1 MRWGEVCSLVD
12 RVDSVHIKI
21 KIDVDPQDK
30 EFIENLSSEMA
41 RADEIKVKKEVKIT
55 EEKPKKKK
63 EKKPEDSFGVPTFEQ
78 IETRHLKRFI
88 KKLKE
93 EIKGAESKDPQT
105 ILKKLQLEKVT
116 LQQKKFMKGPVG
128 KINNLSSQ
136 ASSNLMK
143 IATNP
148 GAFIVAGVTKILSKY
163 GKGAAKGGIY
173 AVLAILVYETVLFVI
188 NQFMQPGRLLDRRFK
203 RIARIETMNFYE
215 RQLQE
220 ELRHGYQ
227 EIRITTMQGLRG
239 GQSQVNGNLFEFS
252 SGTTSILQ
260 SSPYRNSQ
268 EIYRSQNASGAVTDA
283 QGNPRKRNVFNSG
296 R

>member
-1 MRWGEVCSLVD
+1 MAD
-12 RVDSVHIKI
+12 REDSVHIRI

-41 RADEIKVKKEVKIT
+41 RADEIQVKKEVTVK

-63 EKKPEDSFGVPTFEQ
+63 QKVTGADFGVPTFEQ
-78 IETRHLKRFI
+78 IETRHLKKFV

-93 EIKGAESKDPQT
+93 ELKGADSKDPQV
-105 ILKKLQLEKVT
+105 ILKKLQLEKIR
-116 LQQKKFMKGPVG
+116 LQQKKFLQGPVG
-128 KINNLSSQ
+128 KVHNLSSQ
-136 ASSNLMK
+136 ASSNL
-143 IATNP
+143 IRFATNP
-148 GAFIVAGVTKILSKY
+148 SAFIVAGVAKLLKKY

-173 AVLAILVYETVLFVI
+173 AVLAILIYETVLFVI
-188 NQFMQPGRLLDRRFK
+188 DQFMQPGRMLDRRFK

-227 EIRITTMQGLRG
+227 EIRVTTMAGLRG
-239 GQSQVNGNLFEFS
+239 GQSQINGNLFEFS
-252 SGTTSILQ
+252 SGTTGILQ

-268 EIYRSQNASGAVTDA
+268 IIYRSQNASGSVTDLR
-283 QGNPRKRNVFNSG
+283 GNPRKRNVFNSG

>member
-1 MRWGEVCSLVD
+1 MAD

-41 RADEIKVKKEVKIT
+41 RADEIKVKKQVDIVD
-55 EEKPKKKK
+55 EKPKKKK
-63 EKKPEDSFGVPTFEQ
+63 EEKTEFGVPTFEQ
-78 IETRHLKRFI
+78 IETRYLKKFI

-93 EIKGAESKDPQT
+93 EIKGANSKDPQT

-116 LQQKKFMKGPVG
+116 LQQKKFMQGPVG
-128 KINNLSSQ
+128 KINRLSSQ
-136 ASSNLMK
+136 ASSNLLK
-143 IATNP
+143 FATNP
-148 GAFIVAGVTKILSKY
+148 SAFIVAGVTKILSKY

-173 AVLAILVYETVLFVI
+173 AVLAILIYETVLFVI
-188 NQFMQPGRLLDRRFK
+188 DQFMQPGRLLDRRFK
-203 RIARIETMNFYE
+203 RIARVETMNFYE

-239 GQSQVNGNLFEFS
+239 GQSQVNGNLFEFA
-252 SGTTSILQ
+252 SGTTTILQ
-260 SSPYRNSQ
+260 YSPYRNSQ
-268 EIYRSQNASGAVTDA
+268 IIYRSQNASGAVTDA
-283 QGNPRKRNVFNSG
+283 NGSPKRRTIAG
-296 R
+296 WYG

>member
-1 MRWGEVCSLVD
+1 LVE

-21 KIDVDPQDK
+21 KIDVDEESK
-30 EFIENLSSEMA
+30 AFAENLSSGMA
-41 RADEIKVKKEVKIT
+41 RADEQQIKKQT
-55 EEKPKKKK
+55 ELKEKPKQKK
-63 EKKPEDSFGVPTFEQ
+63 EEKDAGDDFGVPTFEQ
-78 IETRHLKRFI
+78 IETRYLKKFI

-93 EIKGAESKDPQT
+93 EIKGADSKDPQI

-116 LQQKKFMKGPVG
+116 LQQKKLMKGPVG
-128 KINNLSSQ
+128 KINTLSTQ

-143 IATNP
+143 FATNP
-148 GAFIVAGVTKILSKY
+148 GAYFVAGLTKIISKY

-188 NQFMQPGRLLDRRFK
+188 DQFMQPGRLLDRRFK

-227 EIRITTMQGLRG
+227 EIRVTTMAGLRG
-239 GQSQVNGNLFEFS
+239 GQSQINGNLFEFS

-260 SSPYRNSQ
+260 FSAYRNSQ
-268 EIYRSQNASGAVTDA
+268 EIYRSQNASGAVTDS
-283 QGNPRKRNVFNSG
+283 QGNPRRRNVFNPG

>member
-1 MRWGEVCSLVD
+1 LAD
-12 RVDSVHIKI
+12 REDSVHIRI

-30 EFIENLSSEMA
+30 QFIENLSSEMA
-41 RADEIKVKKEVKIT
+41 RADDIRVKKEVTIK
-55 EEKPKKKK
+55 EEEPKKKK
-63 EKKPEDSFGVPTFEQ
+63 EKVAGADFGVPTFEQ
-78 IETRHLKRFI
+78 IETRYLKKFI

-93 EIKGAESKDPQT
+93 EIKGADSKDPKV

-128 KINNLSSQ
+128 IINRLSSQ
-136 ASSNLMK
+136 ASANL
-143 IATNP
+143 IRLATNP
-148 GAFIVAGVTKILSKY
+148 SAFIVAGVTKLLSKY
-163 GKGAAKGGIY
+163 GKAAAKGGIY
-173 AVLAILVYETVLFVI
+173 AVLAILIYETVLFVI
-188 NQFMQPGRLLDRRFK
+188 DQFMQPGRALDRRFK

-227 EIRITTMQGLRG
+227 EIRVTTMAGLRG

-252 SGTTSILQ
+252 SGTTGILQ

-268 EIYRSQNASGAVTDA
+268 EIYRSQNASGSVTDS
-283 QGNPRKRNVFNSG
+283 QGNPRRRNVFNPG